1 MKKEVIELTVLIPCL
16 NEEKTIGT
24 CIEKAFRILHENK
37 IHGEVL
43 VIDNNS
49 TDHSNQIAKEK
60 GARVLRLK
68 EKGYGCA
75 IRYGIKK
82 AYGKYVIMG
91 DADDSYNFLEI
102 LPFINHLREGYDFI
116 IGNRFKGMIEKGAM
130 PFSHRYI
137 GTPVIS
143 LIANILYRTNIGDYN
158 CGLRGF
164 NRNKMLKLDFKCT
177 GMEFASEMI
186 IKIAKSKYK
195 IKEIP
200 INLYKDGR
208 GRKPHLNTVRDGFR
222 HLHIILKGVFC
233 YEKEDLSFFKK

>member
-1 MKKEVIELTVLIPCL
+1 MKKEVKNNKKIEVTVLIPCL
-16 NEEKTIGT
+16 NEEKTIGL
-24 CIEKAFRILHENK
+24 CIDKALQIFNENRIK
-37 IHGEVL
+37 GEVL

-49 TDHSNQIAKEK
+49 TDNSNKIAKEK
-60 GARVLRLK
+60 GARVLLLK

-82 AYGKYVIMG
+82 AYGKYIIMG

-102 LPFINHLREGYDFI
+102 MPFITLLREGYDFV
-116 IGNRFKGMIEKGAM
+116 IGNRFKGTIEEGAM
-130 PFSHRYI
+130 PFSHRHI
-137 GTPVIS
+137 GTPAIS
-143 LIANILYRTNIGDYN
+143 FIGNILYRSNIGDYN

-164 NRNKMLKLDFKCT
+164 NRNKILKLKLKCK

-186 IKIAKSKYK
+186 IKVAKKKYK

-208 GRKPHLNTVRDGFR
+208 DRKPHLNTIRDGFR
-222 HLHIILKGVFC
+222 HLHIILKGVFWH
-233 YEKEDLSFFKK
+233 EK